1 MQSRDFV
8 FWLQGL
14 FELHPEVVTTGLTP
28 HQTALVK
35 QHLGL
40 VFKHDAEI
48 DQAACEH
55 VTLPDGQ
62 KQQPLP
68 APVRPRKHAV
78 KPLVPPRVV
87 PNGPTRPWDLGPFPH
102 EPDWTHPR
110 PIAIC

>member
-1 MQSRDFV
+1 MQSRDFA

-40 VFKHDAEI
+40 VFKHDADI

-68 APVRPRKHAV
+68 PRVRPRKHAV

-87 PNGPTRPWDLGPFPH
+87 PNEPWRMHDFP
-102 EPDWTHPR
+102 DHPRNR